1 MGKKEGGENRLKKGK
16 KERER
21 ERGGKNNTKDRSV
34 LLIKMQMAA
43 FY

>member
-21 ERGGKNNTKDRSV
+21 EREGEKITRKTE
-34 LLIKMQMAA
+34 AC
-43 FY
+43 Y